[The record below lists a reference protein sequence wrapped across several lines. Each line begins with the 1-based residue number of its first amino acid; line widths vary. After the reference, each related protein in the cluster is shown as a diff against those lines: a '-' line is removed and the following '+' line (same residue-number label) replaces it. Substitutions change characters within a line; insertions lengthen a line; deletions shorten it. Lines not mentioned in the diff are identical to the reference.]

1 MLSRRSFMLT
11 GVGILF
17 STYLSGAA
25 GNQSK
30 TSAVFKAGSGKA
42 WVTFDAMNWPI
53 DGFSGQHDALGVRVL
68 LMTCGQKRYAIV
80 VVELTSLSE
89 EMISGM
95 KKIVTEKTQIT
106 AENIMICASH
116 TFSVP
121 HVFPAGH
128 IPPGTDQQQ
137 NGEMLSRFNAALLQ
151 AVIQAVDTLQPAQL
165 GFGSGVCRV
174 NINRD
179 QPGEKGWWLGA
190 EDSGFADSFLGVV
203 RIDNLHGEPMAVLFN
218 YAVQSSVTEGFQSSG
233 GGKQISADLA
243 GTAARYIEKHASPAT
258 VALFLVGAAGDQ
270 APIFQAMRSGINDD
284 GSVYKTGSGVQAFEL
299 LNLLTER
306 LGSDVMRILNNIT
319 TSPPGT
325 LDIIREELTVPALSF
340 TPQNAPKGPVTTFH
354 YQPAGEINVPVILMR
369 MGNIIWI
376 GLQPEL
382 SAATAAWIRENSP
395 FHATLVSTMVDG
407 AAKYMPDAQSYD
419 RFTYEA
425 RSSPFARGAAELLS
439 EFIIDR
445 LRQLHQY

>member
-1 MLSRRSFMLT
+1 
-11 GVGILF
+11 
-17 STYLSGAA
+17 
-25 GNQSK
+25 
-30 TSAVFKAGSGKA
+30 
-42 WVTFDAMNWPI
+42 
-53 DGFSGQHDALGVRVL
+53 
-68 LMTCGQKRYAIV
+68 
-80 VVELTSLSE
+80 
-89 EMISGM
+89 
-95 KKIVTEKTQIT
+95 
-106 AENIMICASH
+106 
-116 TFSVP
+116 
-121 HVFPAGH
+121 
-128 IPPGTDQQQ
+128 
-137 NGEMLSRFNAALLQ
+137 
-151 AVIQAVDTLQPAQL
+151 
-165 GFGSGVCRV
+165 
-174 NINRD
+174 
-179 QPGEKGWWLGA
+179 
-190 EDSGFADSFLGVV
+190 
-203 RIDNLHGEPMAVLFN
+203 
-218 YAVQSSVTEGFQSSG
+218 
-233 GGKQISADLA
+233 
-243 GTAARYIEKHASPAT
+243 
-258 VALFLVGAAGDQ
+258 
-270 APIFQAMRSGINDD
+270 MRSGINDD